1 MGPVGQKI
9 SRMSIVEYILAYHDR
24 YEYRISWLS
33 YFTQKRNYHSCFQAL
48 PSAPEQLG
56 HYWFFF
62 RSLLSLGTWK

>member
-33 YFTQKRNYHSCFQAL
+33 YFTQKKVVTSNVGSASKNRPVFQAL
-48 PSAPEQLG
+48 SADCQR
-56 HYWFFF
+56 WK
-62 RSLLSLGTWK
+62 RS